1 MKVPVYRTAYARSAR
16 LVRPPLHIA
25 LYDADPDLG
34 PRALRMAWKTLCG
47 VLPALYPES
56 GTQGEPGS
64 ATCKRCISLHR
75 RLSCPGCSGDANAHT
90 CGLAGLQKQLRIG

>member
-1 MKVPVYRTAYARSAR
+1 VKVPVYRTVYARSPR
-16 LVRPPLHIA
+16 GRKPPLHIA

-56 GTQGEPGS
+56 GTQGELGS
-64 ATCKRCISLHR
+64 ATCKACARRHR
-75 RLSCPGCSGDANAHT
+75 RLIDE
-90 CGLAGLQKQLRIG
+90 RD